1 MNLNCYFGVR
11 SLETIVEGIKNMD
24 SKAQIAL
31 FLGVGLLGYG
41 YFKYNHK
48 QNTIIKEVKVD
59 G

>member
-1 MNLNCYFGVR
+1 MNLTGYFGVR
-11 SLETIVEGIKNMD
+11 SLEAIVEGVKSLD

-41 YFKYNHK
+41 YFKYNNK
-48 QNTIIKEVKVD
+48 QKTIIKEVKVN

>member
-11 SLETIVEGIKNMD
+11 SLETIVKGIKNMD

-41 YFKYNHK
+41 YFKYNYK
-48 QNTIIKEVKVD
+48 QKEVKVN